1 MEPQALVLQLV
12 SAVREFIAP
21 SYRPEFHYMRGP
33 GPACARR
40 AGMVE
45 ARRALPAQRDER
57 NRVSKSRSF
66 ASTPEQIGILEGL

>member
-1 MEPQALVLQLV
+1 MERQVLVIQLV

-40 AGMVE
+40 AVMVE
-45 ARRALPAQRDER
+45 ARRVQPAPRNER
-57 NRVSKSRSF
+57 N
-66 ASTPEQIGILEGL
+66 